1 MDNSVIAPAI
11 PLISPHD
18 LSIARELWDVV
29 QPAEI
34 DECLTTMLDVLRGWL
49 EGDKL
54 SEYYGLAPHCC
65 KLMVE
70 MCHLLYGLD
79 KTLARCAAETE
90 DKQLQELFIRHAF
103 HSHHMHKYWDTIC
116 QELTHTPITELEP
129 LTSTLMFQLALENMA
144 GKDPLAFSYA
154 MGLFGSPGDTDA
166 LNAMAQFFARISSH
180 PKVTQQLSLWVAE
193 ATSNEISFA
202 SIPATQRYGYPY
214 SGRYGKACADILG
227 PRLQRDLDTSLIN
240 LASLGDQFHLFYRG
254 ISIFYVNKKL
264 PFPRLKMDWLHG
276 V

>member
-1 MDNSVIAPAI
+1 METTAIAPAI

-18 LSIARELWDVV
+18 LSLTKEAWDIA
-29 QPAEI
+29 QPDEI
-34 DECLTTMLDVLRGWL
+34 DEHLTATLQLLRGWL

-54 SEYYGLAPHCC
+54 SEYYGLTPHNC

-103 HSHHMHKYWDTIC
+103 HSHHMHKYWDFIC
-116 QELTHTPITELEP
+116 QKLTHIPITDLEP
-129 LTSTLMFQLALENMA
+129 LTSTQMFQLALENMA
-144 GKDPLAFSYA
+144 VKDPLAFSYA
-154 MGLFGSPGDTDA
+154 LGLFGSPGDIDS
-166 LNAMAQFFARISSH
+166 LNTMAQFFELLSIH
-180 PKVTQQLSLWVAE
+180 PEVNKQLTLWVAE

-202 SIPATQRYGYPY
+202 SIPVTHDYGYPY
-214 SGRYGKACADILG
+214 SGSYGKACTQIMG
-227 PRLQRDLDTSLIN
+227 VHLQRDLEASLIN
-240 LASLGDQFHLFYRG
+240 LAALGDQFHLFYRG
-254 ISIFYVNKKL
+254 ISIFYVNKAL
-264 PFPRLKMDWLHG
+264 PFPHLKMDWLHG